1 MWRYVMVNG
10 STAGTAINTT
20 NNNANGN
27 TASEAI
33 VVIIKVL
40 VAYIYNN
47 TTNGVN
53 TSNAM

>member
-1 MWRYVMVNG
+1 MCRYVMING
-10 STAGTAINTT
+10 STAGTVINTT
-20 NNNANGN
+20 NNNANDN
-27 TASEAI
+27 TASETI
-33 VVIIKVL
+33 VVIMKVP

>member
-1 MWRYVMVNG
+1 MVNG